1 MKEFSVT
8 ILGSSAA
15 IATSNRNLSSQLINH
30 CNRLFL
36 IDCGEGTQFR
46 LRELK
51 IRSNRLKHIFI
62 SHLHGDHFFGLIG
75 LISTMHLLRRTEE
88 LTVYGPPMLKEL
100 IELQLD
106 ASETRLY
113 YPLHFVITQDER
125 EEIIY
130 DDGKITVSS
139 FPLQHRIPTTGFIFR
154 EVEQPRHI
162 NKNTCDHYEIPIIY
176 YDSLR
181 RGRDFVAEDGE
192 IIPNSALTTSPD
204 YPRSFAYCSDT
215 VYTEKTSDY
224 IQGCDVLYHES
235 TFMHN
240 LADAAAEKM
249 HSTNV
254 QAAII
259 AKKASAKK
267 LILGHFSARYED
279 LEPMLNEA
287 REVFPET
294 IIAEEGSTIQI

>member
-15 IATSNRNLSSQLINH
+15 IATHNRNLSSQLINH

-51 IRSNRLKHIFI
+51 IRPNRLKHIFI

-75 LISTMHLLRRTEE
+75 LISTMHLLRRTDE
-88 LTVYGPPMLKEL
+88 LTVYGPPMLKEI
-100 IELQLD
+100 IELQLE
-106 ASETRLY
+106 SSQTQLY
-113 YPLHFVITQDER
+113 YPLHFVQTQTEY
-125 EEIIY
+125 EEVIY
-130 DDGKITVSS
+130 NDGKLSVMS
-139 FPLQHRIPTTGFIFR
+139 FPLQHRIPTTGFLFR
-154 EVEQPRHI
+154 EEEQPRHI
-162 NKNTCDHYEIPIIY
+162 NKGTCDSYGVPIVN

-181 RGRDFVAEDGE
+181 RGLDFIADDGE
-192 IIPNSALTTSPD
+192 IIPNGVLTMPPD

-215 VYTEKTSDY
+215 IYSEKTSEY
-224 IQGCDVLYHES
+224 ISGCDLLYHES
-235 TFMHN
+235 TFMHE
-240 LADAAAEKM
+240 LADIASEKM

-254 QAAII
+254 QAALV
-259 AKKASAKK
+259 AKKANARK

-279 LEPMLNEA
+279 LEPMLSEA
-287 REVFPET
+287 RNTFPDT
-294 IIAEEGSTIQI
+294 IIAEEGATINI

>member
-162 NKNTCDHYEIPIIY
+162 NKNTCDHYGIPIIY

-254 QAAII
+254 QAALI